1 MSGTDHLSRL
11 TGCRSAV
18 AHRSIRMERTSHQGN
33 VGQNDHIGTLCLL
46 LFLLLGNGR
55 DAVDN
60 SVAPDADCTWIS
72 GALDADGTWIIGV
85 LDVDC
90 IMTRVPRSVALCQQ
104 IIVVTFFF
112 KTLGVHR
119 ASVVTLEYV
128 LGFSCYIA

>member
-33 VGQNDHIGTLCLL
+33 VGQNYHIGTLCLL
-46 LFLLLGNGR
+46 LLLLGNGR
-55 DAVDN
+55 DAVDI
-60 SVAPDADCTWIS
+60 SGALDADCTWIS
-72 GALDADGTWIIGV
+72 GAQHADCTWIIGA
-85 LDVDC
+85 LYADC
-90 IMTRVPRSVALCQQ
+90 IVTRVPRSVALCQQ
-104 IIVVTFFF
+104 IIVVTFSF

-128 LGFSCYIA
+128 LGFSFYIA